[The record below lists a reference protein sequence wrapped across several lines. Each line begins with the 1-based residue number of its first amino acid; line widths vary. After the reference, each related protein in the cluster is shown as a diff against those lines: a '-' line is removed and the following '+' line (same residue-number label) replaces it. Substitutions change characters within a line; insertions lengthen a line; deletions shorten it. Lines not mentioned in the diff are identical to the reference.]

1 MDFPRD
7 SCNRGRPVPSVALD
21 VRAIISLL
29 GAKPL
34 SDTAVVPI
42 RLLMRTQI

>member
-21 VRAIISLL
+21 VRAIISHSLVRSRY
-29 GAKPL
+29 P
-34 SDTAVVPI
+34 TR
-42 RLLMRTQI
+42 RLFQSAYL